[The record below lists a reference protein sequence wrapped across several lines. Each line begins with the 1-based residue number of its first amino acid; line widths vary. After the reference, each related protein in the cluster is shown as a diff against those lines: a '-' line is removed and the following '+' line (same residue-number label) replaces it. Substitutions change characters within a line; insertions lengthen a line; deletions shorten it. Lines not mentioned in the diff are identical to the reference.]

1 MRSLSASG
9 PVPRHVVATVRSCPP
24 AISHQL
30 IDPTCATGVL
40 LGDLRQ
46 GGFFKEF
53 SSGGKL
59 YVGGVEAATRARLSN
74 ELGVSLVVDCRGDE
88 NQGRHRSTHVLPPL
102 PPGVRNIFLP
112 SKQFGGYFNVK
123 RVPAVFQPIIEALRR
138 GETVLVHCVNGRHR
152 STQGCTAVISPFF
165 FDVDSAWNLVWSL
178 RHLAEFSCLSGSAG
192 SVGPR
197 RTELAPDRVSP

>member
-1 MRSLSASG
+1 MIRG
-9 PVPRHVVATVRSCPP
+9 CFWGTFVR
-24 AISHQL
+24 
-30 IDPTCATGVL
+30 
-40 LGDLRQ
+40 

-88 NQGRHRSTHVLPPL
+88 TQGRHRSTHVLPPL
-102 PPGVRNIFLP
+102 PPGVRNISLP
-112 SKQFGGYFNVK
+112 SRQFGGYFNVK

-138 GETVLVHCVNGRHR
+138 GETVLVHCVNGRRR

-165 FDVDSAWNLVWSL
+165 VGVDSAWNLVWSL